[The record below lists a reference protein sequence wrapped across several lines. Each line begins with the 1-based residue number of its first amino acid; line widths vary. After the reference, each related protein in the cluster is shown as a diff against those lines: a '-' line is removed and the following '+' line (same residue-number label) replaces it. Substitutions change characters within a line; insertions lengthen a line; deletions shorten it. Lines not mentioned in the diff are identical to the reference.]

1 MCRVTFIHRYIIYLR
16 IPCYCVMY
24 VFHLS
29 TFHSPS
35 HSLSNSH
42 CIFSHLSLPLALL
55 FIPIS
60 PSPLLHY
67 PAHVAALVVCPTEV
81 LQVSLRDF
89 VFHFVSNQ
97 DLPEE
102 ADDSWE
108 AQEKIA
114 QALLARRKMLGG
126 FLKLVMYRNIDL
138 VHAAPIFAQYMR
150 VSEGT
155 QYTECGVWDSH
166 TPSHFHRYTHTHAH
180 THTHTWYIS
189 TLYNWTPVTR
199 TPFRARNVS

>member
-1 MCRVTFIHRYIIYLR
+1 MCSISARFTPLHTPFPTPIVSF
-16 IPCYCVMY
+16 P
-24 VFHLS
+24 
-29 TFHSPS
+29 
-35 HSLSNSH
+35 
-42 CIFSHLSLPLALL
+42 HLSLPLALL
-55 FIPIS
+55 FIPIC

-89 VFHFVSNQ
+89 VFHFVFNQ

-150 VSEGT
+150 VCEGT
-155 QYTECGVWDSH
+155 H
-166 TPSHFHRYTHTHAH
+166 TPSAVYGTPIHLPISTGTHTHTRMH
-180 THTHTWYIS
+180 THTHLVHKYIVQLDS
-189 TLYNWTPVTR
+189 CNKDTLQSKECVLIIGE
-199 TPFRARNVS
+199 